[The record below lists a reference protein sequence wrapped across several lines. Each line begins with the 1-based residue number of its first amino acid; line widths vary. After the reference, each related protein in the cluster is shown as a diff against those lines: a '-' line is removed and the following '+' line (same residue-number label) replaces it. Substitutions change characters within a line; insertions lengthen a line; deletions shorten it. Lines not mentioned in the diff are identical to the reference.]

1 MSGTLWYQKQKLVN
15 PSVLWPFPS
24 KSEGFERLP
33 RHVSSSTGAGP
44 RPFTDTA
51 QWLLLAVL
59 LHWTQSAH
67 DQALC

>member
-1 MSGTLWYQKQKLVN
+1 MVPEAEANQTQYAVALYPL
-15 PSVLWPFPS
+15 PS
-24 KSEGFERLP
+24 KSEGFQRLP

-44 RPFTDTA
+44 RAFTVTA

-67 DQALC
+67 DQTLC